1 MFLLVLVKGL
11 SQAVQGLLSLGAM
24 PIDYLANTDLLNGI
38 NDLFDK
44 ITPDTKTAVGDITSV
59 IAQFGVPF
67 GAAVKIAGGIT
78 KLKGISTMTQLGSLP
93 TKAAKG
99 TELVK
104 RAGYY
109 GTHWWSYRFCRINTR

>member
-1 MFLLVLVKGL
+1 
-11 SQAVQGLLSLGAM
+11 M

-44 ITPDTKTAVGDITSV
+44 ITPATKTAVGDITSV
-59 IAQFGVPF
+59 MTQFGIPF

-109 GTHWWSYRFCRINTR
+109 GTLGGLTDFAVSTPGKLGTLSDLTGLTQQTLSLIHI